1 MITQG
6 SVGCFFLKHK
16 SNALKA
22 FKEWKAQVENETRQR
37 IKILR
42 TDRGGE
48 FNSEA
53 FDSYCIEHGI
63 FRQLTAAYSAQQNG
77 VAERKHRTTVEMS
90 LNMLKG
96 RNLSKAYDDHR
107 PQ

>member
-6 SVGCFFLKHK
+6 SVGCFFSNK
-16 SNALKA
+16 SDAIEA
-22 FKEWKAQVENETRQR
+22 FKEWKAQVENEARQR

-53 FDSYCIEHGI
+53 FDSYCIEHRI
-63 FRQLTAAYSAQQNG
+63 FR
-77 VAERKHRTTVEMS
+77 
-90 LNMLKG
+90 
-96 RNLSKAYDDHR
+96 
-107 PQ
+107 